1 MDNMAWLP
9 EGWTPKLVAVD
20 IDGTLT
26 DANKRLHVG
35 AIEALRDL
43 EAAGIPVVI
52 CTGNTRP
59 IAYGLWRFIG
69 LSGPLVCE
77 NGGVL
82 WYPNGDVV
90 LRAEGK
96 EAEDAC
102 RWVAERLPGID
113 ADGIAT
119 NAWRESEWCLKTGED
134 MEAIQAELST
144 SPWSHLTVLRTG
156 FAIHVMDPCLSK
168 GQGLAQVL
176 NRLDV
181 APEDVL
187 AVGDA
192 PNDLSM
198 FDLVGWSVAV
208 GGAFPEVEAV
218 ASVCSPE
225 PHGATF
231 PPLAEAIL
239 AAKKAEG

>member
-1 MDNMAWLP
+1 
-9 EGWTPKLVAVD
+9 
-20 IDGTLT
+20 
-26 DANKRLHVG
+26 
-35 AIEALRDL
+35 
-43 EAAGIPVVI
+43 
-52 CTGNTRP
+52 
-59 IAYGLWRFIG
+59 
-69 LSGPLVCE
+69 
-77 NGGVL
+77 
-82 WYPNGDVV
+82 
-90 LRAEGK
+90 
-96 EAEDAC
+96 
-102 RWVAERLPGID
+102 
-113 ADGIAT
+113 
-119 NAWRESEWCLKTGED
+119 

-176 NRLDV
+176 NRLEV